1 MFLFFTKFWLRFI
14 RAFCSFLQTEKLTEK
29 LKELSTENEG
39 CVLLFTWLSFLKEEV
54 LTFLNIENFLD
65 ISETIRERESEK
77 LAEPS
82 PVSEEPSPIIS
93 EGSKLKTAPA
103 KKCGFVLVDD
113 VEGTVLDGA
122 K

>member
-1 MFLFFTKFWLRFI
+1 
-14 RAFCSFLQTEKLTEK
+14 LQTEKLTEK

-77 LAEPS
+77 LAES
-82 PVSEEPSPIIS
+82 SLVSEEPSPIIS
-93 EGSKLKTAPA
+93 DDSKLETAPA

-122 K
+122 E

>member
-1 MFLFFTKFWLRFI
+1 
-14 RAFCSFLQTEKLTEK
+14 LQTEKLTEK
-29 LKELSTENEG
+29 LKELSAENEG

-77 LAEPS
+77 LAES
-82 PVSEEPSPIIS
+82 SLVSEEPSPIIS
-93 EGSKLKTAPA
+93 EGSKLETAPA

-113 VEGTVLDGA
+113 DEGTVLDGA